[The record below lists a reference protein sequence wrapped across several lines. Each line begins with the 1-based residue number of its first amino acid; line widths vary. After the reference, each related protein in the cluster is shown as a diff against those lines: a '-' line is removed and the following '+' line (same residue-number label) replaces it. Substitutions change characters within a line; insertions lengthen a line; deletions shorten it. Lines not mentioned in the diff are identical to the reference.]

1 LARQS
6 VRSLCLRPA
15 FASARSGGTSSF
27 GTGSALTRAVQ
38 GTGASTM
45 KLSYRRPVMMVAD
58 GVNDAPALPW
68 PISAPRWEGG
78 AAASAEAA

>member
-1 LARQS
+1 
-6 VRSLCLRPA
+6 
-15 FASARSGGTSSF
+15 
-27 GTGSALTRAVQ
+27 
-38 GTGASTM
+38 M